1 MYSYDESKFDD
12 VNDFNKIIAVLLEF
26 GADPADTGTQF
37 YIFSIV
43 KRFKAGNK
51 DLV

>member
-26 GADPADTGTQF
+26 GADPADTGTQLYVF
-37 YIFSIV
+37 FDFQKI
-43 KRFKAGNK
+43 
-51 DLV
+51 